1 MKEDKAKEYELMV
14 RKVFSQNVA
23 KDWPIK
29 NFKFSH
35 RNRIKGIDSNLYEVD
50 IAFEFEI
57 ATSKLL
63 GIIECK
69 NYSRTV
75 GRNIVAE
82 FSTKISQLRANFGLI
97 VSPLGFQKGAV
108 NLARNRGIKLAQ
120 VCHYRYTPLV
130 GDPSLR
136 YNYMDKIVYYIQQQ
150 DKSHSK
156 KIIETYLNELD
167 ICTGNAYRAE
177 GISDLKLSENK
188 IYNFDS
194 SFNSEIGFK
203 LITDEESILV
213 DNKDLFLIMYGESL
227 LDLNK

>member
-29 NFKFSH
+29 NFKFFH

-75 GRNIVAE
+75 GKNIVAE

-108 NLARNRGIKLAQ
+108 NLAKNMGIKLAKI
-120 VCHYRYTPLV
+120 CEYSYIPLV
-130 GDPSLR
+130 GESKQNYLDAIVR
-136 YNYMDKIVYYIQQQ
+136 YVHEHNMKYSRDAVQ
-150 DKSHSK
+150 SVF
-156 KIIETYLNELD
+156 
-167 ICTGNAYRAE
+167 
-177 GISDLKLSENK
+177 SDLGLCPITIIKGGDLFQDDIVSYGLHNASANAQVAFE
-188 IYNFDS
+188 
-194 SFNSEIGFK
+194 
-203 LITDEESILV
+203 LITGKEPVLV
-213 DNKDLFLIMYGESL
+213 DNKNLFLIIYGESL
-227 LDLNK
+227 LALDK

>member
-29 NFKFSH
+29 NFKFFH

-75 GRNIVAE
+75 GKNIVAE

-108 NLARNRGIKLAQ
+108 NLAKNMGIKLAKI
-120 VCHYRYTPLV
+120 CKYEYIPLV
-130 GDPSLR
+130 AESKQ
-136 YNYMDKIVYYIQQQ
+136 NY
-150 DKSHSK
+150 
-156 KIIETYLNELD
+156 L
-167 ICTGNAYRAE
+167 
-177 GISDLKLSENK
+177 
-188 IYNFDS
+188 
-194 SFNSEIGFK
+194 
-203 LITDEESILV
+203 ESIVGYVQEHNVKHSRYAIQSVFSGLGLCPITINKGRDMFQDDTVSYGLHNASANAQIAFELVTGREPVLV
-213 DNKDLFLIMYGESL
+213 DSKNLFLIMYGESL
-227 LDLNK
+227 LTTSK